1 MASTTRPPRVTM
13 ATRRGIVDRSTAPA
27 SVEHLELPVTVLPGA
42 EPFSHD
48 GGDVG
53 VLLCH
58 GFTGSPQSLRP
69 WAKSLADAGY
79 TVRLPLLP
87 GHGTTWQDL
96 NRTRWTDWYGTV
108 SASLDD
114 LAGRCRAVVVAGLS
128 MGGALALRLA
138 AQRGAEVAGVV
149 VVNPSVKGEDPRLRL
164 VPVLQYLLPSVPGIG
179 SDIKKPG
186 STELAY
192 PRTPLRALHTLTR
205 LWTDVAADLPRVTQ
219 PLLLLRSAED
229 HVVPA
234 SSSALVLRQVSSG
247 EVQEIVLADS
257 YHVAT
262 LDNDAEVITKQ
273 SLDFIERVTGAA
285 SRT

>member
-1 MASTTRPPRVTM
+1 MS
-13 ATRRGIVDRSTAPA
+13 I
-27 SVEHLELPVTVLPGA
+27 LPGA

-48 GGDVG
+48 GNDVG

-58 GFTGSPQSLRP
+58 GFTGCPQSLRP
-69 WAKSLADAGY
+69 WAEALAGAGY

-108 SASLDD
+108 AAGLDE
-114 LAGRCRAVVVAGLS
+114 LTGSCRSVVVAGLS

-138 AQRGAEVAGVV
+138 AQRGTDVTGVM
-149 VVNPSVKGEDPRLRL
+149 VVNPAVKAEDPRLAAL
-164 VPVLQYLLPSVPGIG
+164 PVLQYVLPSLPGIG

-186 STELAY
+186 VSELAY
-192 PRTPLRALHTLTR
+192 PRNPLRALYSLTR
-205 LWTDVAADLPRVTQ
+205 LWADVVTDLPRVTQ
-219 PLLLLRSAED
+219 PLLVMRSAED

-234 SSSALVLRQVSSG
+234 SSSALVLRQVSSAD
-247 EVQEIVLADS
+247 VQEIVCEDS

-262 LDNDAEVITKQ
+262 LDNDAELIVKQ
-273 SLDFIERVTGAA
+273 SLAFIERVTGSPGGA
-285 SRT
+285 

>member
-1 MASTTRPPRVTM
+1 VP
-13 ATRRGIVDRSTAPA
+13 
-27 SVEHLELPVTVLPGA
+27 VLPGA

-48 GGDVG
+48 GDDVG

-69 WAKSLADAGY
+69 WAQALADAGH

-96 NRTRWTDWYGTV
+96 NRTRWTDWYATV
-108 SASLDD
+108 SASLDE
-114 LAGRCRAVVVAGLS
+114 LTARCAKVVVGGLS

-138 AQRGAEVAGVV
+138 EQRGPDVAGLVL
-149 VVNPSVKGEDPRLRL
+149 VNPAVTAEDPRLRL
-164 VPVLQYLLPSVPGIG
+164 LPVLQYLLPSLPGIG

-186 STELAY
+186 TSELAY
-192 PRTPLRALHTLTR
+192 SRNPLRALHSLTR
-205 LWTDVAADLPRVTQ
+205 LWADVVPDLPRISQ
-219 PLLLLRSAED
+219 PLLLLRSVED

-234 SSSALVLRQVSSG
+234 SSSALVLRQVSSAD
-247 EVQEIVLADS
+247 VQEVLCEDS

-262 LDNDAEVITKQ
+262 LDNDAELITKQ
-273 SLDFIERVTGAA
+273 SLGFIDRITGAA
-285 SRT
+285 GGRG